1 MSDRYVFRK
10 KPEFITLR
18 LGRGKD
24 LPLKIA
30 RDAGRAFGIQ
40 QFADTFKVST
50 PLFALASH

>member
-1 MSDRYVFRK
+1 MFRK